1 MKKCLFVLTS
11 VVFSM
16 FLMMGLNSC
25 GLTDNPILGLD
36 DVEKSD
42 LTTPLFLSYDNTMDK
57 STKKIWAFNATQA
70 AKGTITVVGSD
81 LLRIQADALYASWSI
96 TGKKITLGE
105 EKVYD
110 IKKVQVFNY
119 NAIAFSGYIC
129 IPSSNKSLD
138 GYYYED
144 EWMSHGLTPQAFWDA
159 LNKSYLDGKYVEI
172 KLKK

>member
-11 VVFSM
+11 VVFSV

-25 GLTDNPILGLD
+25 GLTDNPILGVD

-42 LTTPLFLSYDNTMDK
+42 LTTPLFLSYDDTMDK
-57 STKKIWAFNATQA
+57 GTKKIWAFSATEA
-70 AKGTITVVGSD
+70 AKGTITVIGSD
-81 LLRIQADALYASWSI
+81 ILRIKADALYNSWSI
-96 TGKKITLGE
+96 SGKKITLGE

-129 IPSSNKSLD
+129 IPSSNKSLN
-138 GYYYED
+138 GNYYED
-144 EWMSHGLTPQAFWDA
+144 EWMSRGLTLQAFWDA
-159 LNKSYLDGKYVEI
+159 LNKSYLEGEAVDI
-172 KLKK
+172 MLKK